1 MRHPSLHRKRGV
13 SFIIALAAMALVV
26 TVVAVYAQ
34 NQTVAFKAVVARN
47 ETRRAEAAAMAGI
60 QRALAELQAV
70 VDATDQPV
78 TLEDDWATLG
88 TNGAE
93 EFTMGSDSFRIQ
105 IIDNAARID
114 LNTVTEDHLANLNLT
129 QEQIDSFLDWRDV
142 AVDSRPQGA
151 KDDYYNG
158 LARPYNA
165 HENQLQSVYEIL
177 DIKGFT
183 PQNVFFPVDNTTST
197 AASSAVSDLALIEL
211 ITTQNFSAARTPE
224 GDGRVNVNNPQLN
237 AQNFSQQ
244 AQIPLQTAQ
253 QIIAQRAVQPN
264 ATYTALS
271 QVLNVPGIANN
282 QAVVRSVLDRMTVS
296 PGEQL
301 SGKINVNTAPEQVL
315 QTIPGIS
322 QDQATQIADSRPTG
336 GYTQLSELLSIAS
349 DQAFAGAVAD
359 RLNVNSQC
367 FQVRV
372 LGKSGQTE
380 YGIEA
385 LIQIDQGVMKV
396 LRIERPPYA
405 DLAAQ
410 WLWDEATTQTP
421 LLEN

>member
-1 MRHPSLHRKRGV
+1 MRRQRGV

-34 NQTVAFKAVVARN
+34 NQTVAFKAVTARN
-47 ETRRAEAAAMAGI
+47 EARRAEAAAMAGV

-70 VDATDQPV
+70 VDAPGQPV
-78 TLEDDWATLG
+78 TLEDDWAVLG

-114 LNTVTEDHLANLNLT
+114 LNTVTEAHLANLNLT
-129 QEQIDSFLDWRDV
+129 QEQIDSFLDWRNV
-142 AVDSRPQGA
+142 GESNRVEGA

-183 PQNVFFPVDNTTST
+183 PQNVFYPVDNTSST
-197 AASSAVSDLALIEL
+197 AASSAVSDIALIEL
-211 ITTQNFSAARTPE
+211 VTTQNFSAATTAE

-301 SGKINVNTAPEQVL
+301 SGKINVNTAPEAVL

-322 QDQATQIADSRPTG
+322 QDIATQIVDSRPTG
-336 GYTQLSELLSIAS
+336 GYTLLSDLLSIGS
-349 DQAFAGAVAD
+349 DQAFAGAIAD
-359 RLNVNSQC
+359 SLNVNSQC
-367 FQVRV
+367 FLIRV
-372 LGKSGQTE
+372 LGKSGRTE
-380 YGIEA
+380 QGIEA
-385 LIQIDQGVMKV
+385 LIQIDQGVLKV
-396 LRIERPPYA
+396 IRIERPPYA

>member
-1 MRHPSLHRKRGV
+1 MRRQRGV

-34 NQTVAFKAVVARN
+34 NQTVAFKAVTARN
-47 ETRRAEAAAMAGI
+47 ETRRAEAAAMAGV

-70 VDATDQPV
+70 VDAAGEPV
-78 TLEDDWATLG
+78 TLEDDWAVLG

-93 EFTMGSDSFRIQ
+93 EFTLGTDSFRIQ
-105 IIDNAARID
+105 IIDNASKID
-114 LNTVTEDHLANLNLT
+114 LNTITEDHLTNLNLT
-129 QEQIDSFLDWRDV
+129 QEQIDSFLDWRNV
-142 AVDSRPQGA
+142 GESNRAEGA

-158 LARPYNA
+158 LFKPYNA
-165 HENQLQSVYEIL
+165 HENQLQSVYELL

-183 PQNVFFPVDNTTST
+183 PLNVFYPVDNTSST
-197 AASSAVSDLALIEL
+197 GTSSAVSDIALVEL
-211 ITTQNFSAARTPE
+211 VTTQNFSAATTPE

-253 QIIAQRAVQPN
+253 QIIAQRATQPN
-264 ATYTALS
+264 ATFTALS

-301 SGKINVNTAPEQVL
+301 SGKINVNTAPEAVL
-315 QTIPGIS
+315 QTIPGITE
-322 QDQATQIADSRPTG
+322 DIATQIVDSRPTG
-336 GYTQLSELLSIAS
+336 GYTQLSELLSIGS

-359 RLNVNSQC
+359 KFNVNSQC
-367 FQVRV
+367 FQIRV
-372 LGKSGQTE
+372 LGKSGRTE

-385 LIQIDQGVMKV
+385 LIQIDQGVLKV
-396 LRIERPPYA
+396 IRIERPPYA

-421 LLEN
+421 LLDN

>member
-1 MRHPSLHRKRGV
+1 MRRQRGV

-34 NQTVAFKAVVARN
+34 NQTVAFKAVTARN
-47 ETRRAEAAAMAGI
+47 ETRRAEAAAMAGV

-70 VDATDQPV
+70 VDAAGEPV
-78 TLEDDWATLG
+78 TLEDDWAVLG

-93 EFTMGSDSFRIQ
+93 EFTLGTDSFRIQ
-105 IIDNAARID
+105 IIDNASKID
-114 LNTVTEDHLANLNLT
+114 LNTITEDHLTNLNLT
-129 QEQIDSFLDWRDV
+129 QEQIDSFLDWRNV
-142 AVDSRPQGA
+142 GESNRAEGA

-158 LARPYNA
+158 LFKPYNA
-165 HENQLQSVYEIL
+165 HENQLQSVYELL

-183 PQNVFFPVDNTTST
+183 PLNVFYPVDNTSST
-197 AASSAVSDLALIEL
+197 GTSSAVSDIALVEL
-211 ITTQNFSAARTPE
+211 VTTQNFSAATTPE

-253 QIIAQRAVQPN
+253 QIIAQRATQPN
-264 ATYTALS
+264 ATFTALS

-301 SGKINVNTAPEQVL
+301 SGKINVNTAPEAVL

-322 QDQATQIADSRPTG
+322 EDIATQIVDSRPTG
-336 GYTQLSELLSIAS
+336 GYTQLSELLSIGS

-359 RLNVNSQC
+359 KFNVNSQC
-367 FQVRV
+367 FQIRV
-372 LGKSGQTE
+372 LGKSGRTE

-385 LIQIDQGVMKV
+385 LIQIDQGVLKV
-396 LRIERPPYA
+396 IRIERPPYA

>member
-1 MRHPSLHRKRGV
+1 VRRQRGV

-34 NQTVAFKAVVARN
+34 NQTVAFKAVTARN
-47 ETRRAEAAAMAGI
+47 ETRRAEAAAMAGV

-70 VDATDQPV
+70 VDAAGEPV
-78 TLEDDWATLG
+78 TLEDDWAVLG

-93 EFTMGSDSFRIQ
+93 EFTLGTDSFRIQ
-105 IIDNAARID
+105 IIDNASKID
-114 LNTVTEDHLANLNLT
+114 LNTITEDHLTNLNLT
-129 QEQIDSFLDWRDV
+129 QEQIDSFLDWRNV
-142 AVDSRPQGA
+142 GESNRAEGA

-158 LARPYNA
+158 LFKPYNA
-165 HENQLQSVYEIL
+165 HENQLQSVYELL

-183 PQNVFFPVDNTTST
+183 PLNVFYPVDNTSST
-197 AASSAVSDLALIEL
+197 GTSSAVSDIALVEL
-211 ITTQNFSAARTPE
+211 VTTQNFSAATTPE

-253 QIIAQRAVQPN
+253 QIIAQRATQPN
-264 ATYTALS
+264 ATFTALS

-301 SGKINVNTAPEQVL
+301 SGKINVNTAPEAVL
-315 QTIPGIS
+315 QTIPGITE
-322 QDQATQIADSRPTG
+322 DIATQIVDSRPTG
-336 GYTQLSELLSIAS
+336 GYTQLSELLSIGS

-359 RLNVNSQC
+359 KFNVNSQC
-367 FQVRV
+367 FQIRV
-372 LGKSGQTE
+372 LGKSGRTE

-385 LIQIDQGVMKV
+385 LIQIDQGVLKV
-396 LRIERPPYA
+396 IRIERPPYA

-421 LLEN
+421 LLDN